1 MSHAALDLL
10 PLPAGTDGR
19 QVESSLTDGRQKI
32 HPQTSRPQ
40 LPPRAV
46 FAVVS
51 LTILAPCFWQPQI
64 EATDLP
70 SHLYNAWL
78 YPLVRAGKLPGL
90 SIAQQHTNVLA
101 DILLEHALSWWGP
114 WWASHLLAAVSVLV
128 FFWGVFHFV
137 AALTRRQPWYLTP
150 LIAMLA
156 YGAVF
161 RLGFLN
167 FYLSLGLCLW
177 AGALVLLRRRLYGLL
192 ALVLFALAV
201 LAHPMPPGWLLLFL
215 AYLLLARRL
224 SARHRPLLFALAASA
239 ILAARLL
246 LQYRLV
252 TLWPSISLLA
262 PDTWIPLGEDQMLI
276 YGQKY
281 GYVCLAL
288 LSLWLWWIVR
298 LFQTKAP
305 TAVFDDALFQLLL
318 LSALASLLCP
328 AAVELALYRTP
339 ASLLTVRASLLTAI
353 PLCAVFAQM
362 KPPKLE
368 KAALAVAAAFFFS
381 FAYVDERAINRL
393 EARLQDFV
401 AKLPPGQRL
410 VAVLHEPSS
419 RGIAPFTHIL
429 DRACIGRCFDYANYE
444 PSTAQFRIRA
454 TQPNAYVLSAPIAA
468 QWEAGLY
475 TLSPHD
481 PPLYQIHLCDRKALR
496 FCESPL
502 RQGQM
507 VRADLVS
514 ILPELW

>member
-1 MSHAALDLL
+1 MNDAALDFFPVTAGATGSQANEREEVNQHKPRLQRGPVAAFVLL
-10 PLPAGTDGR
+10 
-19 QVESSLTDGRQKI
+19 
-32 HPQTSRPQ
+32 
-40 LPPRAV
+40 
-46 FAVVS
+46 S

-78 YPLVRAGKLPGL
+78 YLLVRAGKLPGL
-90 SIAQQHTNVLA
+90 SLAHQHTNILA
-101 DILLEHALSWWGP
+101 DILLQHALSWLGP

-128 FFWGVFHFV
+128 FFWGIFHFV
-137 AALTRRQPWYLTP
+137 AALTRRQPWHLTP

-177 AGALVLLRRRLYGLL
+177 AGALALGRRPLYGLL

-215 AYLLLARRL
+215 AYLLLARHL
-224 SARHRPLLFALAASA
+224 SAGHRPLLFALAASA

-246 LQYRLV
+246 LQYRFATV
-252 TLWPSISLLA
+252 WPSISLLA

-288 LSLWLWWIVR
+288 LSLWLWWILR
-298 LFQTKAP
+298 LFRTKAP
-305 TAVFDDALFQLLL
+305 AAVLDDALFHLLL

-328 AAVELALYRTP
+328 AAMALALYRTP
-339 ASLLTVRASLLTAI
+339 ASFLTVRASLLTAI
-353 PLCAVFAQM
+353 PLCAVFAQV
-362 KPPKLE
+362 KPSKVE
-368 KAALAVAAAFFFS
+368 KAALAAIAVFFFS

-401 AKLPPGQRL
+401 AKLPPGKRL
-410 VAVLHEPSS
+410 VAVLHEKSVISIP
-419 RGIAPFTHIL
+419 PFTHIL
-429 DRACIGRCFDYANYE
+429 DRACIGHCFDYANYE
-444 PSTAQFRIRA
+444 PSTGQFRIRA

-502 RQGQM
+502 RQGQT